1 MSSMTGEKL
10 VTDVAEVVLN
20 LQFADSCNA
29 LSKHVKVFNQ
39 CLHHFNSKEPVTNE
53 HISLGKQSGTAGKY
67 SANEEAS
74 RNREPV
80 V

>member
-1 MSSMTGEKL
+1 M
-10 VTDVAEVVLN
+10 
-20 LQFADSCNA
+20 
-29 LSKHVKVFNQ
+29 
-39 CLHHFNSKEPVTNE
+39 EPVTNE

>member
-1 MSSMTGEKL
+1 MSSLTGEKL
-10 VTDVAEVVLN
+10 VTNVTEVVLN
-20 LQFADSCNA
+20 LQFADSRNA
-29 LSKHVKVFNQ
+29 LLKHVRVFDQ
-39 CLHHFNSKEPVTNE
+39 CLHQFNSMEPVTNE